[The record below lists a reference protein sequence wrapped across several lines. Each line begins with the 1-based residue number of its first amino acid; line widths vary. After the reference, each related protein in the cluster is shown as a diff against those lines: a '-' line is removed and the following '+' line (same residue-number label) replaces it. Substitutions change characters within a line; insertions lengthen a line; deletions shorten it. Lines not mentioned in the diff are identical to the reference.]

1 MNPFRRDRAAADN
14 SAPAGVQHWMP
25 RYFFNVRGNGFEET
39 DLVGRTCADDV
50 AALAEALGEAG
61 RVLKDLLSQDALSD
75 CGEIEIE
82 DERHRTI
89 LTLPL
94 RAAAY

>member
-1 MNPFRRDRAAADN
+1 
-14 SAPAGVQHWMP
+14 MP

-39 DLVGRTCADDV
+39 DLVGRTCPDDV

-61 RVLKDLLSQDALSD
+61 RVLKDLLREDALSN

>member
-1 MNPFRRDRAAADN
+1 
-14 SAPAGVQHWMP
+14 MP
-25 RYFFNVRGNGFEET
+25 RYFFNVRGDGFEET
-39 DLVGRTCADDV
+39 DLLGRTCANDV

-61 RVLKDLLSQDALSD
+61 RVLQKRLREDALSD
-75 CGEIEIE
+75 RGEIEIE
-82 DERHRTI
+82 DERHRTV

>member
-1 MNPFRRDRAAADN
+1 MFLRRKD
-14 SAPAGVQHWMP
+14 MP
-25 RYFFNVRGNGFEET
+25 RYFFNVRGDGFEET

-50 AALAEALGEAG
+50 AALAEAFGEAG
-61 RVLKDLLSQDALSD
+61 RVLQERLREDALSD
-75 CGEIEIE
+75 RGEIEVE
-82 DERHRTI
+82 DQRHRTV

>member
-1 MNPFRRDRAAADN
+1 
-14 SAPAGVQHWMP
+14 MP
-25 RYFFNVRGNGFEET
+25 RYFFNVRGSGFEET
-39 DLVGRTCADDV
+39 DLVGKTCADDV
-50 AALAEALGEAG
+50 AALAEALGEAS

-75 CGEIEIE
+75 HGEIEIE
-82 DERHRTI
+82 DERHRTV

>member
-1 MNPFRRDRAAADN
+1 
-14 SAPAGVQHWMP
+14 MP
-25 RYFFNVRGNGFEET
+25 RYFFNVRGSGFEET

-50 AALAEALGEAG
+50 AALAEAFGEAG
-61 RVLKDLLSQDALSD
+61 RVLHRLLGEDALSD
-75 CGEIEIE
+75 AGTIEIE
-82 DERHRTI
+82 DERHRTV

>member
-1 MNPFRRDRAAADN
+1 
-14 SAPAGVQHWMP
+14 MP

-39 DLVGRTCADDV
+39 DLVGRTCPDDV
-50 AALAEALGEAG
+50 AALAEGLGEAG
-61 RVLKDLLSQDALSD
+61 RVLRRLLSEDALSD
-75 CGEIEIE
+75 VGTIEIE
-82 DERHRTI
+82 DDRHRTV